1 MAFHVDITEP
11 AIIDSGEYFRFI
23 RDVKKKPDA
32 ADRWYLG
39 LVEATISLEELPER
53 CPSIPE
59 QDEFQFEIRQLIYFS
74 HRIIFRVLHESN
86 IVIVYRVYHGSR
98 RSLAQGDLP
107 YLHRLLSAFSQPS
120 GTAPQPISLGF

>member
-1 MAFHVDITEP
+1 MF
-11 AIIDSGEYFRFI
+11 
-23 RDVKKKPDA
+23 KKEPDA

-39 LVEATISLEELPER
+39 LVTAILSLEELPER

-98 RSLAQGDLP
+98 RGLAQGDLP
-107 YLHRLLSAFSQPS
+107 
-120 GTAPQPISLGF
+120 